1 MSNIISSLISSPS
14 DAVAAKMDEINIE
27 EKKREIENIRMK
39 MEFEEKKRKHNEEQM
54 IEFEAKIRV
63 QASNLKPKSINECA
77 ELFRLC
83 DKELRADYPS
93 WLDMI
98 PLTKYITI
106 GASSCDGKCFQ
117 ETDHSKRMPKLH
129 DLAWKNGSLRF
140 IRCEPCKAKIN
151 IIEKVFNPIIKI
163 IQKVLDEEKRVKE
176 KAIAAEKV
184 ALLEARISEYD
195 AKITKIISRH
205 KEGCVHILPRDRTSP
220 FVTILNAM
228 YGKDSRS
235 NTGYLSARK
244 TVYRLGIEI
253 PPTTEIFVGDAP
265 VEWNNA
271 FIEGKLPFLTKC
283 PVCGKQ
289 NSVCGAGNLGD
300 GGGFG
305 RSAVYQ
311 NGSVSCNEHYSW
323 EPETNKHYKYV
334 RNPPPAPHQVVV
346 GYSYQPYSR
355 VEWDPTDPDG
365 TIALAAAKEKRRQE
379 LLKELSEL

>member
-1 MSNIISSLISSPS
+1 MFTYISSFISSPS

-27 EKKREIENIRMK
+27 EKKREMEIIRMK
-39 MEFEEKKRKHNEEQM
+39 MEYEEKKRKHNDEQLV
-54 IEFEAKIRV
+54 EFEAKIRI
-63 QASNLKPKSINECA
+63 QASKLNSRSIDELA

-83 DKELRADYPS
+83 DKEIGADHPS

-98 PLTKYITI
+98 QPTKGITI
-106 GASSCDGKCFQ
+106 GGSSCYGECIQK
-117 ETDHSKRMPKLH
+117 TDPHKSQAGFKRVPKAH

-140 IRCEPCKAKIN
+140 VRCEPCKAKVE
-151 IIEKVFNPIIKI
+151 IIEKVFNPIIYT
-163 IQKVLDEEKRVKE
+163 IQKVLEEEKRVKE
-176 KAIAAEKV
+176 KAIAAEKAAV
-184 ALLEARISEYD
+184 LEARIREYD
-195 AKITKIISRH
+195 DKIKIIISQH
-205 KEGCVHILPRDRTSP
+205 KEGCVYILPRDETCP
-220 FVTILNAM
+220 HVTVISVFYRL
-228 YGKDSRS
+228 DSRS
-235 NTGYLSARK
+235 NEGYLCARK
-244 TVYRLGIEI
+244 IVYDFS
-253 PPTTEIFVGDAP
+253 PTTLPPKTEMFIGDAP

-311 NGSVSCNEHYSW
+311 KGSVSCNEHYSW

-334 RNPPPAPHQVVV
+334 RN
-346 GYSYQPYSR
+346 GYRSRHCR

-365 TIALAAAKEKRRQE
+365 TIALTAAKEKRRQE

>member
-1 MSNIISSLISSPS
+1 MFTYISSFISSPS

-27 EKKREIENIRMK
+27 DKKREMENIRMK
-39 MEFEEKKRKHNEEQM
+39 MEYEEKKRKHNDEQLV
-54 IEFEAKIRV
+54 EFEAKIRI
-63 QASNLKPKSINECA
+63 QASRLNSKSINELA

-83 DKELRADYPS
+83 DKEIGADHPS

-98 PLTKYITI
+98 QPTKSITI
-106 GASSCDGKCFQ
+106 GASSCYGECFQ
-117 ETDHSKRMPKLH
+117 KTEPHKCQAGFKRVPKAY

-140 IRCEPCKAKIN
+140 VRCEPCKAKVE
-151 IIEKVFNPIIKI
+151 IIEKVFNPIIYT
-163 IQKVLDEEKRVKE
+163 IQKVLEEEKRVKE
-176 KAIAAEKV
+176 KAIAAEKAAV
-184 ALLEARISEYD
+184 LEARIREYD
-195 AKITKIISRH
+195 DKIKIIISRH
-205 KEGCVHILPRDRTSP
+205 KEGCVYILPRDRTSP
-220 FVTILNAM
+220 FVTILSAM

-235 NTGYLSARK
+235 NTGYLNARK
-244 TVYRLGIEI
+244 TVYRFDLEI
-253 PPTTEIFVGDAP
+253 PPTYEMFIGNAP

-311 NGSVSCNEHYSW
+311 KGSVSCNEHYSW
-323 EPETNKHYKYV
+323 EPETNKHYKC
-334 RNPPPAPHQVVV
+334 
-346 GYSYQPYSR
+346 R
-355 VEWDPTDPDG
+355 VEWDPTDHDG